1 MKIPHIPVLLNEVNQ
16 AFEKL
21 NSGYFLD
28 CTLGFCGH
36 SESLLKDHPN
46 LKLIAC
52 DQDKEALEFS
62 KKRLHDFK
70 DRTEFV
76 LSNFSQI
83 LDQISH
89 DKLNDLK
96 GILADIGVSS
106 YQLDNN
112 KRGFNLH
119 SDFLDMRM
127 NQDAKIS
134 AFEIINNYT
143 QEQLSDIFKKYGEL
157 NDGYF
162 IAQKICQE
170 RQKNKIKSAK
180 ELYEIIGKTKQNH
193 RSVSKATL
201 VFQAIRIEV
210 NQELEVLKNFL
221 EKLEKIKLKN
231 CILAIICF
239 HSLEDRIVKNYFK
252 KWAKNCI
259 CDERAFRCE
268 CGNNHSLGEIISKK
282 AITPSKEEIMINSR
296 SSCAK
301 MRLFHFK
308 NMEK

>member
-28 CTLGFCGH
+28 CTLGFGGH

-127 NQDAKIS
+127 NQDVKIS
-134 AFEIINNYT
+134 AFELINNYT

-221 EKLEKIKLKN
+221 EKLEK
-231 CILAIICF
+231 
-239 HSLEDRIVKNYFK
+239 
-252 KWAKNCI
+252 
-259 CDERAFRCE
+259 
-268 CGNNHSLGEIISKK
+268 
-282 AITPSKEEIMINSR
+282 
-296 SSCAK
+296 
-301 MRLFHFK
+301 
-308 NMEK
+308 

>member
-28 CTLGFCGH
+28 CTLGFGGH

-157 NDGYF
+157 NDGF